1 MPILVINHSSPS
13 GTAEKNNGTEQ
24 NVHHTLSRT
33 CLDKLYLRGEL
44 ECYDRLVSHP
54 FFARR
59 APFPSFRAHAMTS
72 SADT

>member
-1 MPILVINHSSPS
+1 MMRTVGGGWQNFILCL
-13 GTAEKNNGTEQ
+13 ETEQ